1 MGRRP
6 TGPGRDETCA
16 GVAAEWAEAT
26 PFTEGRTAL
35 VMGDS
40 TQVLARALG
49 ASGRTVVRWNRFL
62 QEDQETGPWPP
73 AGSFDE
79 VWLRLPRSTR
89 EVRML
94 LTAAA
99 ARSHPEGRVILYGAK
114 DEGIRSADNHR
125 PQALTPFHT
134 ALVKRR
140 CRVLTAAL
148 AGEFVGEAD
157 TLEAWATDVIL
168 DWGAGLRTWRYF
180 PGVFSHGRLDPA
192 TAMLLRHLDPPGPGA
207 RILDYG
213 AGTGI
218 IGRALM
224 ERVPGS
230 TVDLLD
236 PDAIALHAARTNVPE
251 AFALQASS
259 LEHPALAGRGPYDL
273 IVSNPPIHEGKRE
286 TLGVVEGL
294 VTRGAGLLSPTG
306 RLALVIQRRLSAEP
320 LLRSAYSVVRVLAD
334 EGPFRLWEARPQAS

>member
-1 MGRRP
+1 
-6 TGPGRDETCA
+6 
-16 GVAAEWAEAT
+16 
-26 PFTEGRTAL
+26 
-35 VMGDS
+35 MGDS
-40 TQVLARALG
+40 TPVLARALE
-49 ASGRTVVRWNRFL
+49 ASGRTVTRWHRFL
-62 QEDQETGPWPP
+62 HEGQETGPWPP
-73 AGSFDE
+73 AGSFDQ
-79 VWLRLPRSTR
+79 VWVRLPRSAR

-99 ARSHPEGRVILYGAK
+99 ARIHPEGRVILYGAK

-125 PQALTPFHT
+125 PPALAPFHT

-140 CRVLTAAL
+140 CRVLTATL
-148 AGEFVGEAD
+148 AAAYAGGDD
-157 TLEAWATDVIL
+157 TLEAWATDVTL
-168 DWGAGLRTWRYF
+168 DWGAGPRAWRYF

-230 TVDLLD
+230 TVHLLD
-236 PDAIALHAARTNVPE
+236 PDAIALHAARTNVPG
-251 AFALQASS
+251 AFAVQASS

-286 TLGVVEGL
+286 TLGVVESL
-294 VTRGAGLLSPTG
+294 VARGAALLAPTG
-306 RLALVIQRRLSAEP
+306 RLVLVIQRRLPAEP
-320 LLRSAYSVVRVLAD
+320 LLRSAYSATRVLAD
-334 EGPFRLWEARPQAS
+334 EGPFRLWEAGV